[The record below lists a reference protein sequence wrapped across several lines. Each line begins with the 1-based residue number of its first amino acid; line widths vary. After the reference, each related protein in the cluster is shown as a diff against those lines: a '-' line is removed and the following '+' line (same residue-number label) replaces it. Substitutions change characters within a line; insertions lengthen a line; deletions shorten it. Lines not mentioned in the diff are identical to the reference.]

1 MHTKT
6 DHQEFVI
13 FAIDDS
19 RNDLELLR
27 FQLENLPGL
36 QVSYYPFTDVES
48 ALAEAERTVPDV
60 FFLDFDL
67 GAVSGIDI
75 FDRIKKAELKCPAI
89 LLTGHGGEEV
99 AVQAMRA
106 GVSDYIAK
114 NVVSRAGLKRAITNA
129 VEKQRMQ
136 AEIEDKQRKL
146 EQACKELRRQNQEI
160 QSFYHTMSHEMK
172 NPLTAAREF
181 VSIVI
186 DGLAGAVNAE
196 QKKYLEVTRE
206 SCDILTRQMN
216 DLLDASRLENG
227 KLEVKLRPVQ
237 PGSILDKVFFLM
249 TTKAKRAEITLEKE
263 VQEGLSPVLAD
274 ENRMIQV
281 LTNLVTNAL
290 KFTKP
295 GGKVVM
301 KAEIAGGTDS
311 RIRFSVADTG
321 CGIPLEDQQRIFD
334 RLYQVGNKD
343 GTNHGGLGL
352 GLFLCNQLARLHDG
366 TLKVESTPGKGSV
379 FSLDLGIAVAEK
391 KALAGTGF

>member
-1 MHTKT
+1 
-6 DHQEFVI
+6 
-13 FAIDDS
+13 
-19 RNDLELLR
+19 
-27 FQLENLPGL
+27 
-36 QVSYYPFTDVES
+36 
-48 ALAEAERTVPDV
+48 
-60 FFLDFDL
+60 
-67 GAVSGIDI
+67 
-75 FDRIKKAELKCPAI
+75 
-89 LLTGHGGEEV
+89 
-99 AVQAMRA
+99 
-106 GVSDYIAK
+106 
-114 NVVSRAGLKRAITNA
+114 
-129 VEKQRMQ
+129 
-136 AEIEDKQRKL
+136 
-146 EQACKELRRQNQEI
+146 
-160 QSFYHTMSHEMK
+160 
-172 NPLTAAREF
+172 
-181 VSIVI
+181 
-186 DGLAGAVNAE
+186 
-196 QKKYLEVTRE
+196 
-206 SCDILTRQMN
+206 MN